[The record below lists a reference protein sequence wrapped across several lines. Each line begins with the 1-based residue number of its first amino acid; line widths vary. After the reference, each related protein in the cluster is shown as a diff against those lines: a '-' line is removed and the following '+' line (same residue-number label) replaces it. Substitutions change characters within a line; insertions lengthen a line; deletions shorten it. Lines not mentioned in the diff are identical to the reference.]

1 VKLGS
6 SAFSGE
12 RVFHQIEGTAGVTD
26 LRQDCV
32 LYVRGI
38 AKRPVWQ
45 SSEQGNKLHKDSW
58 PW

>member
-1 VKLGS
+1 MRDKLLLPGI
-6 SAFSGE
+6 GDL
-12 RVFHQIEGTAGVTD
+12 QIEGTASVTD

-32 LYVRGI
+32 LHVRGI

-45 SSEQGNKLHKDSW
+45 SSEQGNKLHKDFW